1 MSTIHEDAWN
11 NQLKPATLQ
20 RYLANDKAV
29 IDSTA
34 PINVDGYTVTVTPLA
49 AACCRGHLD
58 VVKLLLDQ
66 KADPNAPSQDGCTPL
81 YFATTHTPPPDRSS
95 IVQAL
100 ISAGADVNLPCDD
113 EMNVP
118 LTNAITHIKDKE
130 VVHLLVDNGA
140 LRTETEEALAMKH
153 GMSRH
158 LRPEAERNSTHGR
171 MVDIV
176 VSMVELCVAYLNDS
190 SFVKGV
196 VEGIMQE
203 RSQQKFRTEPIAQ
216 TGTHLPG
223 WLGL

>member
-1 MSTIHEDAWN
+1 MSVIQDAWN
-11 NQLKPATLQ
+11 NQLKSAILEA
-20 RYLANDKAV
+20 YLANDKGV
-29 IDSTA
+29 INSTA
-34 PINVDGYTVTVTPLA
+34 PINIDGYTITVTPLA

-58 VVKLLLDQ
+58 VVKLLLDK
-66 KADPNAPSQDGCTPL
+66 KADPNATSQYGCTPL
-81 YFATTHTPPPDRSS
+81 YFATTHTPPPDRSA
-95 IVQAL
+95 IIQAL

-118 LTNAITHIKDKE
+118 LMHAITHIKDKE

-140 LRTETEEALAMKH
+140 LRTVSEEALAMKH

-158 LRPEAERNSTHGR
+158 LRPKAERNSTHWQ

-176 VSMVELCVAYLNDS
+176 VSMVELCVAYFNDS

-196 VEGIMQE
+196 VEGIVRE
-203 RSQQKFRTEPIAQ
+203 RSQQKFGAEPIPQ
-216 TGTHLPG
+216 TGTHFSG